1 MRIYLGLGAVFLG
14 VGSLVWAQVATL
26 PFTEDFEGGDVLG
39 PYWTVSGTANA
50 RTVVMSDQIPH
61 GGSGHLGMD
70 ATVQD
75 FNHERNEL
83 TLTVDLEGL
92 SDVVLRFWARDFGD
106 EAHGPPTTPF
116 STSADFDGV
125 AIGVDGV
132 EWYEVQG
139 LRDLSSSYAEIVVDL
154 DAAIAEHGL
163 TYNDTFRI
171 RFNHYD
177 NHPIPGDGIALDD
190 ISIAVEPGLD
200 PAHVWVDFGYAGTEE
215 GSETKPFNTLAEGIA
230 VVDVGGVISIK
241 GDTGTA
247 TSAEIL
253 TLTTAFTLESQ
264 GGTVSIGM

>member
-1 MRIYLGLGAVFLG
+1 MRTYLGMGAVLLG

-26 PFTEDFEGGDVLG
+26 PFTEDFEGGTVLG
-39 PYWTVSGTANA
+39 PHWTVSGTANA
-50 RTVVMSDQIPH
+50 RTVVMSEQSPH

-70 ATVQD
+70 DAVED

-92 SDVVLRFWARDFGD
+92 SDVVLRFWAREFGD
-106 EAHGPPTTPF
+106 EAHGPPATPF
-116 STSADFDGV
+116 SNNADFDGV

-139 LRDLSSSYAEIVVDL
+139 LRDLSGTYQEIVVDL

-190 ISIAVEPGLD
+190 IRIAVEPGVD
-200 PAHVWVDFGYAGTEE
+200 PAHIWVDFGYAGTEE

-230 VVDVGGVISIK
+230 VVDVGGLVSVK
-241 GDTGTA
+241 GNSTT
-247 TSAEIL
+247 TSSAEVL
-253 TLTTAFTLESQ
+253 TLNTAFTVESQ
-264 GGTVSIGM
+264 GGAVLIG